1 MAGEPPRGSSGVSA
15 VLALSTLPNLVE
27 LTNVTDPIAMAV
39 FGLLFERSG
48 DAAFIVSRETGR
60 IVSANFGAAD
70 LLLRDVDS
78 IVGMPLEDIGYEPDR
93 DLLAPGHYEDVGLR
107 RGDEYPVY
115 VELQVAHVESPEHG
129 ALAAY
134 MARDTGERRVLE
146 RELLAKHTALY
157 TAYADLERTHA
168 QLAMAQREVEERN
181 REVALLAWRAAMG
194 ELVAGI
200 AHHLNNPVG
209 ALSSTVRRMSQIA
222 SVDPVDRAIMER
234 LLVRCSQLVQRIETN
249 VAAIIDATKANEPG
263 PKPVLPPELA
273 NVQSTFVERLESS
286 PRKEMP

>member
-1 MAGEPPRGSSGVSA
+1 VP
-15 VLALSTLPNLVE
+15 
-27 LTNVTDPIAMAV
+27 DPIATAV

-60 IVSANFGAAD
+60 VLSANLGAAD

-78 IVGMPLEDIGYEPDR
+78 IVGMAMEDLAYEPDR
-93 DLLAPGHYEDVGLR
+93 DLLAAGHYEDVGLR

-115 VELQVAHVESPEHG
+115 VELQVAHVDSPEHG

-157 TAYADLERTHA
+157 NAYAELERTHG
-168 QLAMAQREVEERN
+168 QLADAQRELEGRN

-209 ALSSTVRRMSQIA
+209 ALSSTVRRMTQLA
-222 SVDPVDRAIMER
+222 SVEPVDRAILER

-249 VAAIIDATKANEPG
+249 VSAIIEATKANEPG
-263 PKPVLPPELA
+263 PNRPILPPELA
-273 NVQSTFVERLESS
+273 NVQSTFVERLEHA
-286 PRKEMP
+286 PRKELP

>member
-1 MAGEPPRGSSGVSA
+1 MSA
-15 VLALSTLPNLVE
+15 VLALSTLAKLAEP
-27 LTNVTDPIAMAV
+27 TNVTDPIASAV
-39 FGLLFERSG
+39 FGLLFDRSG
-48 DAAFIVSRETGR
+48 DAAFIVDRTTGR
-60 IVSANFGAAD
+60 VVSANSGAAD
-70 LLLRDVDS
+70 LLLRDPGS
-78 IVGMPLEDIGYEPDR
+78 IIGMPLEDLAYEPDR
-93 DLLAPGHYEDVGLR
+93 DLLMPGHYEDVGLR

-157 TAYADLERTHA
+157 TAYADLERAHA
-168 QLAMAQREVEERN
+168 QLADAQREVEDRN

-209 ALSSTVRRMSQIA
+209 ALSSTVRRMSQLA
-222 SVDPVDRAIMER
+222 STDPIDRAVMER

-263 PKPVLPPELA
+263 PKPSLPPELA
-273 NVQSTFVERLESS
+273 NVQSTFVERLEHA
-286 PRKEMP
+286 PRKDPP

>member
-1 MAGEPPRGSSGVSA
+1 M
-15 VLALSTLPNLVE
+15 
-27 LTNVTDPIAMAV
+27 TDPIATAV

-48 DAAFIVSRETGR
+48 DAAFIVSRATGR
-60 IVSANFGAAD
+60 VVSANLGAAD
-70 LLLRDVDS
+70 LLLRDLDS
-78 IVGMPLEDIGYEPDR
+78 IIGMRMEELAYEPDR
-93 DLLAPGHYEDVGLR
+93 DLLQAGHYEDVGLR
-107 RGDEYPVY
+107 RSDEYPVY
-115 VELQVAHVESPEHG
+115 VELQVAHVDSPEHG

-146 RELLAKHTALY
+146 RELLAKHTALF

-168 QLAMAQREVEERN
+168 QLAAAQREVEERN

-222 SVDPVDRAIMER
+222 SLDPIDRAVMER
-234 LLVRCSQLVQRIETN
+234 LLVRSSQLVQRIETN
-249 VAAIIDATKANEPG
+249 VAAIIDATKTEPG
-263 PKPVLPPELA
+263 ANKPALPPELA
-273 NVQSTFVERLESS
+273 NVQSTFVERLESA
-286 PRKEMP
+286 PRKEVP